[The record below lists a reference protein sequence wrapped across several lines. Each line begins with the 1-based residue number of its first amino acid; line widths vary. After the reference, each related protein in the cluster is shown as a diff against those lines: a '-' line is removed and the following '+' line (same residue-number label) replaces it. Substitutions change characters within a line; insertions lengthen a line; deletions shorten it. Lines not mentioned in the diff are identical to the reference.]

1 MIRRP
6 PRSTLFPYTT
16 LFRSHPDS
24 SKSEFP
30 FQGAVLK
37 FHRCETMKNRIQNR
51 KSAGFGFT
59 SFLNGAAM
67 SRTPGTKANS
77 KNDMLSNQPIGCQTS
92 PHEDWR

>member
-1 MIRRP
+1 
-6 PRSTLFPYTT
+6 
-16 LFRSHPDS
+16 
-24 SKSEFP
+24 
-30 FQGAVLK
+30 
-37 FHRCETMKNRIQNR
+37 MKNRIQNR